1 VISPSHGDEVRGD
14 RISVARTLS
23 VLDWPCPRRK
33 GGRLC
38 AYFLRAMTCIVL
50 FAATPAT
57 AQDCLAL
64 GRACVAQCLGGQGST
79 ATLNPVTRVLP
90 GRIKACINRCQVAPC
105 QPTPLTA
112 RLCDDQSICNNG
124 FRACNDACVPSTA
137 ANQAT
142 TQSQAS
148 CATFCCTQ
156 FKQRLSQR
164 QCDISTITVIN
175 CSENPGAAP
184 VSGTP

>member
-1 VISPSHGDEVRGD
+1 M
-14 RISVARTLS
+14 
-23 VLDWPCPRRK
+23 LDWPLPLEKK
-33 GGRLC
+33 GGKAMRI
-38 AYFLRAMTCIVL
+38 FLRATACIML
-50 FAATPAT
+50 FAATPAMAQT
-57 AQDCLAL
+57 AADCLAL
-64 GRACVAQCLGGQGST
+64 GRACVAHCLGGQGST

-90 GRIKACINRCQVAPC
+90 ERVKACINRCQVAPC

-112 RLCDDQSICNNG
+112 RLCDATAQSICNNG

-137 ANQAT
+137 T
-142 TQSQAS
+142 TTAQIQSQAS

-156 FKQRLSQR
+156 FKDCLSLR

-184 VSGTP
+184 VSGAAATSP